1 MNGTPTAD
9 TISRPTM
16 MLVAGRAIGFVA
28 AFAIPVVLARIF
40 DRAEYGTYKQLFLVF
55 ATLYGLAQLGMAES
69 LYYFVPS
76 RSQAAAGRHVANALV
91 TLAVAGLGCLALLYA
106 MRTRV
111 AAWLT
116 NSQLADHLAL
126 VGVLLALMLVTA
138 LFEIVMIARK
148 QHFSAAVTYA
158 TSDVTRTLLFV
169 IPALGFGGVRS
180 LLVGAVAFGVLRL
193 AAMFVYLWREFGRE
207 LRVDLDIW
215 RSQLAYALPF
225 AMAVSVEV
233 VLLNFHQYFV
243 AARFDTATFAIYSVG
258 CLQIPLIDLVMTS
271 SVNVMMV
278 QMAGHAVK
286 GETRAAMTLWHD
298 TICKLAFIF
307 FPLTVLLLVTAH
319 QVIVALFTAN
329 YLASVPI
336 FMIWTL
342 TILPS
347 AFAVDGVLRVYAQTR
362 FLLVMN
368 VVRFVV
374 VVALIS
380 WLLTAFGLRG
390 AVLVTLL
397 AMSIVKGMGVVRAA
411 HLFNARFTEALPWRR
426 LGAIAGR
433 SLVSAVPAYLVLHTL
448 TLPALAE
455 LACASAAYA
464 ATYLALSY
472 GSLTA
477 EQRDV
482 PWSFAMRRRVTQE
495 S

>member
-1 MNGTPTAD
+1 MTGKTTGD

-16 MLVAGRAIGFVA
+16 LLVAGRAVGFVA

-76 RSQAAAGRHVANALV
+76 RSKEAAGRHVANALV
-91 TLAVAGLGCLALLYA
+91 TLGAAGVGCLALLYA
-106 MRTRV
+106 MRTTV

-148 QHFSAAVTYA
+148 QHFAAAVTYA
-158 TSDVTRTLLFV
+158 GSDVTRTLLFV
-169 IPALGFGGVRS
+169 LPALGFGGVRG
-180 LLVGAVAFGVLRL
+180 LLVGGVTFGVLRL
-193 AAMFVYLWREFGRE
+193 AAMLAYLWREFGRE

-215 RSQLAYALPF
+215 RRQLAYALPF

-278 QMAGHAVK
+278 QMAGHAAK
-286 GETRAAMTLWHD
+286 GETRAAMALWHD

-307 FPLTVLLLVTAH
+307 FPLTVLLLVTAQ

-368 VVRFVV
+368 LVRLVV

-411 HLFNARFTEALPWRR
+411 QLFNAPFAEALPWRR

-433 SLVSAVPAYLVLHTL
+433 SLVSAVPAYLILHTL

-455 LACASAAYA
+455 LACAGAAYG

-472 GSLTA
+472 GSLSA
-477 EQRDV
+477 EQLDV